1 MSTVLTYYAE
11 TMHDVLDL
19 YTHHQRAT
27 LIGPE
32 YPLDKFIAVR
42 IELNR
47 EATESRIPRYTEWH
61 DEPQDAKSDT
71 NGKATNGTSNSST
84 TISPQSPG
92 SRASVGERGK
102 EGTVRFMLDPS
113 RARDEKTQVKEFFEP
128 RKEIEEYEYVY

>member
-1 MSTVLTYYAE
+1 MS
-11 TMHDVLDL
+11 DVLDL
-19 YTHHQRAT
+19 YTHHRLAT

-61 DEPQDAKSDT
+61 DSPPDDKPAT
-71 NGKATNGTSNSST
+71 NGQATNGTSNSSA

-92 SRASVGERGK
+92 TRSTVGERGR
-102 EGTVRFMLDPS
+102 EGTVRFMLDPT
-113 RARDEKTQVKEFFEP
+113 RARDEKTQVKEYFEP
-128 RKEIEEYEYVY
+128 PKEVEEYVY